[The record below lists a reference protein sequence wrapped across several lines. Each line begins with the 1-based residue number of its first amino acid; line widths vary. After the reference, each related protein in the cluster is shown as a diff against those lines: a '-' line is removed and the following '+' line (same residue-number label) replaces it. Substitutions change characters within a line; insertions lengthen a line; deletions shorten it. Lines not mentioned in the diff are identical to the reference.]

1 MHLNDPWKE
10 LYKNWPARND
20 REAKALKLLSEAK
33 SERILV
39 ETGMSR
45 EDYRDFM
52 KWAKEHEVAH
62 LCVKGG
68 DANARK

>member
-20 REAKALKLLSEAK
+20 REAQALKLLSEAK
-33 SERILV
+33 SERIIE

-45 EDYRDFM
+45 EEYRDFI
-52 KWAKEHEVAH
+52 KWAKVYEVTH

>member
-20 REAKALKLLSEAK
+20 REAQALKLLSEAK
-33 SERILV
+33 SERIIE

-45 EDYRDFM
+45 EEYRDFM
-52 KWAKEHEVAH
+52 KWAKGHEVAR

>member
-1 MHLNDPWKE
+1 MHLNYSQKE

-20 REAKALKLLSEAK
+20 REAQALKLLSEAK
-33 SERILV
+33 SERIIE

-45 EDYRDFM
+45 EEYRDFI
-52 KWAKEHEVAH
+52 KWAKEYEVTH

>member
-20 REAKALKLLSEAK
+20 REVQALKLLSEAK
-33 SERILV
+33 SERIIE

-45 EDYRDFM
+45 EEYRDFI
-52 KWAKEHEVAH
+52 KWAKEYEVTH

>member
-20 REAKALKLLSEAK
+20 REAQALKLLSEAK
-33 SERILV
+33 SERIIE

-45 EDYRDFM
+45 EEYRDFM
-52 KWAKEHEVAH
+52 KWAKEYEVTH

>member
-20 REAKALKLLSEAK
+20 REAQALKLLSEAK
-33 SERILV
+33 SERIIE

-45 EDYRDFM
+45 EEYRDFI
-52 KWAKEHEVAH
+52 KWAKEYEVTH

>member
-10 LYKNWPARND
+10 LYKNWPAWND
-20 REAKALKLLSEAK
+20 REAQTLKLLSEAK
-33 SERILV
+33 SERIIE

-45 EDYRDFM
+45 EEYRDFM
-52 KWAKEHEVAH
+52 KWAKEHEVTH

-68 DANARK
+68 DTNARK